1 MALSLSIPPE
11 SQTNKPEEYTMIPM
25 HELGSALS
33 PKLLGSPSL
42 VLKTS
47 WSEGRTPVHY
57 GPLTAGDLYQALL
70 SPVVTSFTGLRKEA
84 ETSHSHLGR

>member
-1 MALSLSIPPE
+1 
-11 SQTNKPEEYTMIPM
+11 MIPM

-33 PKLLGSPSL
+33 PKLRGSPSL

-57 GPLTAGDLYQALL
+57 GPLTAGDLYQALE
-70 SPVVTSFTGLRKEA
+70 SC
-84 ETSHSHLGR
+84 

>member
-1 MALSLSIPPE
+1 
-11 SQTNKPEEYTMIPM
+11 MIPM

-33 PKLLGSPSL
+33 PRLLGSPSL

-70 SPVVTSFTGLRKEA
+70 SPVETSFTRLEERGRNLPFPFEGVVGNHSTTTAFFKEI
-84 ETSHSHLGR
+84 LQI